1 MRNVQAEH
9 SELEVKIDVSDDS
22 IYGGSVSGAVVTD
35 VGKRALER
43 ARRMHEA
50 GALRLDPASC
60 TADDGKSSFFDDCG
74 KAHDT
79 ITDASH
85 APKVSVCN
93 YPGMV
98 RRLDRW
104 CKDWTDGGA
113 WSRAVATM
121 HGARVR
127 LLRRGGISASER

>member
-1 MRNVQAEH
+1 M
-9 SELEVKIDVSDDS
+9 KIDVSDDS
-22 IYGGSVSGAVVTD
+22 IYGGSVTGAVVTG

-50 GALRLDPASC
+50 ALRLDPSC
-60 TADDGKSSFFDDCG
+60 TVDAGKSSFFDGCG

-104 CKDWTDGGA
+104 CKDWTDGDA

-127 LLRRGGISASER
+127 LLLRRGGISASEW